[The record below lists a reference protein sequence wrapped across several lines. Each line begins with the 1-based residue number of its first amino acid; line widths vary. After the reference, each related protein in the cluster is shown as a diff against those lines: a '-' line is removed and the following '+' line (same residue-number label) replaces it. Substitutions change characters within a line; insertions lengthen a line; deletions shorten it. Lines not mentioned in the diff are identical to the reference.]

1 MSINIQ
7 DIQRRKAELLQPR
20 PLSNLRELEE
30 IVEPKPHYVG
40 PGPWLK
46 AVRSAVKKTDAVRR
60 EAHRGGRDAD
70 R

>member
-7 DIQRRKAELLQPR
+7 DVRRRKAELLQPN
-20 PLSNLRELEE
+20 PLSTLRELEE

-46 AVRSAVKKTDAVRR
+46 AVRSAAKNNDATHK
-60 EAHRGGRDAD
+60 ETQRGGRDAD
-70 R
+70 S